1 MRVAVVGHVEWV
13 TFGLVDRVPRAGEIV
28 NTSET
33 WEEPAGGGAV
43 AAVQLAKLAGTCD
56 LFTAF
61 GDDVIGEMSERGL
74 TSLGPT
80 VHAVI
85 RDDKTRRAVALIDR
99 GNERTIVTLGER
111 LEPQGADPLPWELL
125 DGADVAYVTA
135 GDPEA
140 FAAARRAR
148 LMVVTS
154 RALAPLAASGITPDV
169 LVGSARDQAEAFD
182 PGAIAS
188 PTTLFVRTAGLAGG
202 TWERDGES
210 GRWKSPPI
218 SEDDDPVAPTDAY
231 GAGDS
236 FAASLAYALA
246 ADMQIPDALALAA
259 RAGAAC
265 ATGRGPYSA
274 QLTRADLD
282 GGSSGEDP
290 SAGAAPV

>member
-33 WEEPAGGGAV
+33 WDEPAGGGAV
-43 AAVQLAKLAGTCD
+43 AAVQLAKLAGGCD
-56 LFTAF
+56 LFTAV
-61 GDDVIGEMSERGL
+61 GDDDIGELSERGL
-74 TSLGPT
+74 TSLGLT
-80 VHAVI
+80 VHAAI
-85 RDDKTRRAVALIDR
+85 RDDTTRRAVTLIDH

-111 LEPQGADPLPWELL
+111 LEPQGSDPLPWDRL
-125 DGADVAYVTA
+125 DGADVSYVTA

-140 FAAARRAR
+140 FAAARTAR

-154 RALAPLAASGITPDV
+154 RALAQLAASEVIPDV

-188 PTTLFVRTAGLAGG
+188 PTTLYVRTAGLAGG

-210 GRWKSPPI
+210 GRWKSP
-218 SEDDDPVAPTDAY
+218 SLTLDDDPDTPADAY

-236 FAASLAYALA
+236 FAATLAYGLA
-246 ADMQIPDALALAA
+246 AGFEIPVAIKLAA
-259 RAGAAC
+259 RAGSAC
-265 ATGRGPYSA
+265 ASGRGPYSA
-274 QLTRADLD
+274 QLTKADIE
-282 GGSSGEDP
+282 G
-290 SAGAAPV
+290 V

>member
-1 MRVAVVGHVEWV
+1 MRVGVVGHLEWV

-33 WEEPAGGGAV
+33 WDEPAGGGAV
-43 AAVQLAKLAGTCD
+43 AAVQLAKLAGECD
-56 LFTAF
+56 MFTAV
-61 GDDVIGEMSERGL
+61 GDDDIGELSERGL
-74 TSLGPT
+74 TSLGLT
-80 VHAVI
+80 VHAAI
-85 RDDKTRRAVALIDR
+85 RDAKTRRAVALVDR

-111 LEPQGADPLPWELL
+111 LEPLGSDPLPWDRL

-140 FAAARRAR
+140 FAAARKAR

-154 RALAPLAASGITPDV
+154 RSLEGLAASGVAPDV

-182 PGAIAS
+182 SGAIAS

-210 GRWKSPPI
+210 GRWKSPALT
-218 SEDDDPVAPTDAY
+218 EDDDPDTPADAY

-236 FAASLAYALA
+236 FAAALAYSLAVG
-246 ADMQIPDALALAA
+246 MEIPDAVKLAA

-265 ATGRGPYSA
+265 ASGRGPYTS
-274 QLTRADLD
+274 QLTHADIE
-282 GGSSGEDP
+282 GR
-290 SAGAAPV
+290 